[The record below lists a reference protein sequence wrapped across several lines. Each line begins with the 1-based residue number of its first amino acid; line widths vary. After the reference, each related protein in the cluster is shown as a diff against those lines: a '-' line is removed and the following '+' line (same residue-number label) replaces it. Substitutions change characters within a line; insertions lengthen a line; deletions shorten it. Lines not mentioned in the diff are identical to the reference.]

1 MCFLIGNQ
9 KDKEAEREVGFDKA
23 EKFKQIKELDYFAET
38 SAKTGQNVNES
49 FISAAK
55 MLYQKQIKKI
65 LNSKK
70 EA

>member
-1 MCFLIGNQ
+1 LIGNQ
-9 KDKEAEREVGFDKA
+9 KDKELEREVGFDKA

>member
-1 MCFLIGNQ
+1 MIGNQ

-55 MLYQKQIKKI
+55 MLYQK
-65 LNSKK
+65 
-70 EA
+70 